1 MKRLPYALAL
11 VITIWTIGL
20 ITPLLSV
27 LWLLGAEKP
36 FKTIVDAFDK
46 IVPIKK

>member
-1 MKRLPYALAL
+1 MKRLPYAIAL
-11 VITIWTIGL
+11 CITIWTIGL
-20 ITPLLSV
+20 ITPSLIV

-36 FKTIVDAFDK
+36 FRTIIDAFDK